1 MHHRLCSLTSSIF
14 PWRLKT
20 QHLLYTHLYK
30 LNYSL
35 LLWLPVTA
43 THEAVKRE
51 AGSGEGKLVQV
62 IQGNTQADRHAHL
75 KRKKTYRCQ
84 SMVLQE
90 QTSAHK
96 QKHLHTLSPALITV
110 FHSFQLLSF
119 TSANHFSVKHESQPG
134 HPCSASVLFFTLC
147 ISGQI
152 RGWERSRN
160 LKNDNGGND
169 DNEGDECKSLG
180 VCVTI
185 ATVLM
190 C

>member
-1 MHHRLCSLTSSIF
+1 MLAS
-14 PWRLKT
+14 
-20 QHLLYTHLYK
+20 
-30 LNYSL
+30 
-35 LLWLPVTA
+35 
-43 THEAVKRE
+43 
-51 AGSGEGKLVQV
+51 
-62 IQGNTQADRHAHL
+62 GNTC
-75 KRKKTYRCQ
+75 T
-84 SMVLQE
+84 
-90 QTSAHK
+90 HK
-96 QKHLHTLSPALITV
+96 LSPALITV
-110 FHSFQLLSF
+110 FHSFQLLRF
-119 TSANHFSVKHESQPG
+119 TSANHFSVKHESQQAC
-134 HPCSASVLFFTLC
+134 PCSASVLFFALC